1 MWFLRT
7 NSECSGCFCF
17 ENCTLLVWTGDLFWQ
32 DCTNWQ
38 ESSLLLS
45 ASVSW
50 SQFSLECE
58 NICRQAP
65 ESSAECVDVAILCI
79 ILEAQFL
86 LIKQVMDR
94 LGDFRDAH
102 FRWFEEKLI
111 HGILKGDWCG
121 WMDTLGGRWPA
132 LSDRMDAPAS
142 PSCIWRNSASLE
154 HCARS
159 QRAISQVCAVMNRKA
174 SDLEIRSLLLIEKFW
189 NKSYNIYVSQGEPQ
203 ILVNEKGKFFLS
215 VNFPWQQFLATHLSL
230 LDDHGDHRQE

>member
-1 MWFLRT
+1 MKPVFTWVWKHLQTGSRIFCRVQWCGHFVHYLRSPVFAHQAGNGPT
-7 NSECSGCFCF
+7 GGLQGCSFQVIWGK
-17 ENCTLLVWTGDLFWQ
+17 
-32 DCTNWQ
+32 
-38 ESSLLLS
+38 
-45 ASVSW
+45 
-50 SQFSLECE
+50 
-58 NICRQAP
+58 
-65 ESSAECVDVAILCI
+65 VDS
-79 ILEAQFL
+79 
-86 LIKQVMDR
+86 
-94 LGDFRDAH
+94 
-102 FRWFEEKLI
+102 
-111 HGILKGDWCG
+111 CG
-121 WMDTLGGRWPA
+121 WMDTLGRRWPA

-203 ILVNEKGKFFLS
+203 TLVNEKGKFFLS